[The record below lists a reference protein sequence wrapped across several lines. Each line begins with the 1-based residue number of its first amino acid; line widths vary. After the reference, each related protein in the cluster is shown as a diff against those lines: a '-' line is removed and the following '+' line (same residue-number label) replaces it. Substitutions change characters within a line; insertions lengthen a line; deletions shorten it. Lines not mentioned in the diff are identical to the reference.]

1 MLLHRHPR
9 ACALRGWGLALA
21 KRVGMRRAKVAVA
34 RKIAVLLHTLW
45 RRGEDFR
52 WPEPAAAS
60 PASTATA
67 A

>member
-1 MLLHRHPR
+1 
-9 ACALRGWGLALA
+9 
-21 KRVGMRRAKVAVA
+21 MRRAKVAVA

-52 WPEPAAAS
+52 WPEPAAAP